1 MRREGILPYEGKV
14 IMKPFLAFCV
24 AGFAALLLVGCGAEM
39 AGPEAVGQDT
49 SAGVESTGRTTHEP
63 NGKANFVSAAG
74 AFEIWFPE
82 QPKARTTAEEGTKG
96 ESYILKKGDW
106 EYFAGFVTHNRNS
119 MTELVLRRAVRST
132 EERLEGSTTKERTIW
147 FQGNEGREFIL
158 REPAES
164 RTLARY
170 YNLGPTLY
178 MTRFTA
184 GDYDFPMDK
193 ALEFL
198 DSFNILA
205 DPQARI
211 KDGLGTAKILTPA
224 GG

>member
-1 MRREGILPYEGKV
+1 MRREGILRCEDKL
-14 IMKPFLAFCV
+14 MMRPFIALY
-24 AGFAALLLVGCGAEM
+24 AALLLLGCGAEM
-39 AGPEAVGQDT
+39 AGPDAVGKAT
-49 SAGVESTGRTTHEP
+49 SAGAESAGPTTHAP

-82 QPKARTTAEEGTKG
+82 QPKARTNAEEGTKG

-106 EYFAGFVTHNRNS
+106 EYYAGFVTHNRNS

-132 EERLEGSTTKERTIW
+132 EERLEGSTTKVHTIW
-147 FQGNEGREFIL
+147 FKGNEGREFML

-211 KDGLGTAKILTPA
+211 KDSLGTAKILAPA